1 MSFRKKSRDTMN
13 KNYFLLMMGGVGSR
27 FGADC
32 PKQFV
37 EINGK
42 PIFSYILEKLN
53 NNNLVSGV
61 VVVCHESWVKFVKD
75 YCGTKLTKVISVVQG
90 GDCRSKSVFNGLKEL
105 RKIAKDDDVV
115 LIHDATHPHLDE
127 TKLPELIE
135 KVHEV
140 GAATMCSCI
149 YDTCYVKDEEN
160 IINKVIDR
168 KTLAV
173 GASPECFRFGLIYS
187 IYDEATEEELERMTS
202 AGATFLSE
210 GLKMATVESKLL
222 NLKITY
228 QDDMDLFK
236 VLVDDYY
243 YKK

>member
-1 MSFRKKSRDTMN
+1 MS

-37 EINGK
+37 EIKGK
-42 PIFSYILEKLN
+42 PLFSYILEKLN
-53 NNNLVSGV
+53 NNTLVSGV
-61 VVVCHESWVKFVKD
+61 VIICHESWVKFVQN
-75 YCGTKLTKVISVVQG
+75 YCGSKFWKLISVVSG
-90 GDCRSKSVFNGLKEL
+90 GDSRSESVLNGLREL

-115 LIHDATHPHLDE
+115 LIHDVTHPHLDE
-127 TKLPELIE
+127 TKLPELIK
-135 KVHEV
+135 KVHET
-140 GAATMCSCI
+140 GASTLCSCI
-149 YDTCYVKDEEN
+149 YDTCYIKDEDNN
-160 IINKVIDR
+160 ITNVIDR

-187 IYDEATEEELERMTS
+187 IYNEATEQELKKMTS
-202 AGATFLSE
+202 AGATFLSK
-210 GLKMATVESKLL
+210 GLKMATVESRLL

-228 QDDMDLFK
+228 QEDMDLFK
-236 VLVDDYY
+236 ALIDDYY